1 MDTFPNSTR
10 EYQTYDF
17 NQMMTRDELDRDDEF
32 KVVKDEDGNPIP
44 VRNADPYKVI
54 DRFLTPAPV
63 EWSTESSQPGKRE
76 ILNFCYGFNHL
87 LVVARDPGTFETR
100 VWSAGFGADG
110 QLGKILLLLS
120 D

>member
-17 NQMMTRDELDRDDEF
+17 NQMMTRDELERDDKF
-32 KVVKDEDGNPIP
+32 NVVKDEDGNPIK

-63 EWSTESSQPGKRE
+63 EWSTEPSQPGKRE

-110 QLGKILLLLS
+110 QLGKIMQLLS